1 MSAGTKGAKP
11 FSCVTVPKR
20 AGLWLKPKGERH
32 VQARGHVRRIG
43 SLMGMPYFS
52 ASFVILKVLARTLP
66 PERGN
71 HAEKQVSLLVM
82 LSQSCSHFGSLKIN
96 ETMV

>member
-11 FSCVTVPKR
+11 FSCVMVPKR
-20 AGLWLKPKGERH
+20 AGLWLKPKGERR
-32 VQARGHVRRIG
+32 ANSRLCKKDWELDGHA
-43 SLMGMPYFS
+43 LLS
-52 ASFVILKVLARTLP
+52 ASFVVLAALARALP

-71 HAEKQVSLLVM
+71 HPEKQVSLLVM
-82 LSQSCSHFGSLKIN
+82 LSQPRSRFGSLKIN

>member
-1 MSAGTKGAKP
+1 MCKL
-11 FSCVTVPKR
+11 
-20 AGLWLKPKGERH
+20 LWLCKKLN
-32 VQARGHVRRIG
+32 GHA
-43 SLMGMPYFS
+43 LLS
-52 ASFVILKVLARTLP
+52 ASFVILKVPARTLP

-82 LSQSCSHFGSLKIN
+82 LSQPRSRFGSLKIN

>member
-1 MSAGTKGAKP
+1 
-11 FSCVTVPKR
+11 
-20 AGLWLKPKGERH
+20 
-32 VQARGHVRRIG
+32 
-43 SLMGMPYFS
+43 MGMPYFS